1 MILKIFIANNI
12 RAFMLKSN
20 LKIMY
25 SYKKIHAN
33 AYLRGKINKTTLIMK
48 FISFFQLFYQFCM
61 NKTFYLKFSVNI
73 LVAIVAQT
81 QHDS

>member
-1 MILKIFIANNI
+1 MILMIFMANNI

-33 AYLRGKINKTTLIMK
+33 AYLRGKINKTNLIM
-48 FISFFQLFYQFCM
+48 FYQFCM
-61 NKTFYLKFSVNI
+61 KKTFYLKFSVNI